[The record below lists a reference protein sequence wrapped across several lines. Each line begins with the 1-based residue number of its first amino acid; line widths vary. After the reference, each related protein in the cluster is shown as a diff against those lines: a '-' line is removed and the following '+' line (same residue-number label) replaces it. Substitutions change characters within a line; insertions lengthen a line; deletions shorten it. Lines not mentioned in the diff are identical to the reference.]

1 MTKTSWIIF
10 ITVVVLG
17 LGSLIVWTRI
27 TNPPLDVS
35 DIDSSVAI
43 AASDKNGNIGDH
55 IAGKKDSKAVLVE
68 YGDYQC
74 PGCGSAAP
82 NVERFIAEHGDRV
95 TFIFRNFPITSIHPN
110 AKVAA
115 AAAEAAGLQG
125 KFWEMNSHIYK
136 TQGDWSNA
144 NTKERTDIF
153 RGYAEALQLNV
164 DKFITDMASAEVAA
178 KIKFDQ
184 AIGTRD
190 EVTAT
195 PTFVLN
201 GKQLSEEAASGL
213 TSGNFEL
220 ILKEIDEILK

>member
-35 DIDSSVAI
+35 DVNSAI
-43 AASDKNGNIGDH
+43 AIGASEKNGNIADH
-55 IAGKKDSKAVLVE
+55 VTGNKESKAVLIE

-95 TFIFRNFPITSIHPN
+95 AFIFRNLPITSIHPN

-136 TQGDWSNA
+136 TQGEWSNA

-153 RGYAEALQLNV
+153 RGYAEALQL
-164 DKFITDMASAEVAA
+164 DLEKFTADMASAEVAA

-184 AIGTRD
+184 AIATRD
-190 EVTAT
+190 DVTAT

-201 GKQLSEEAASGL
+201 GKKLSEEAANGL

-220 ILKEIDEILK
+220 VLKEIDEILK